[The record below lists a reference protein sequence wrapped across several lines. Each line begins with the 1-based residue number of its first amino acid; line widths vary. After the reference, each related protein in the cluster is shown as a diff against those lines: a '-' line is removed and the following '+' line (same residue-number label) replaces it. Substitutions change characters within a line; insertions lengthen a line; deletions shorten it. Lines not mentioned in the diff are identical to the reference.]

1 MQPEFRNF
9 RLRLERMIY
18 WCPRKLALTMV
29 ARARTACFILLCSPF
44 VFCPASPAFERD
56 VMIVPRE
63 KPKAAA
69 DGPRADLRVD
79 VPLVLIPVNVTTP
92 LGAPVTGLS
101 KENFR
106 LFEDG
111 VEQRI
116 THFSSED
123 APVSIGLLLDASGSM
138 RNKMKKSLEA
148 AGELFKN
155 ANLDDEFF
163 LIEFNE
169 RPKLTV
175 PFTRDANDLYKRL
188 VRAKPMG
195 RTSLLDALHL
205 AIAQMRSARNMR
217 KAIVLLSDGGDNHSR
232 RTETE
237 IKKAVHEADVQIY
250 ALGIFDPDDS
260 PKRTI
265 EERNGPHLLDDLA
278 FETGGRHLPVG
289 KLNDLPAACARI
301 GAELHN
307 QYVLGYY
314 PANAAGD
321 GKYRKILVTPVAPP
335 NMPPL
340 KAHFRP
346 GYIAP
351 AE

>member
-1 MQPEFRNF
+1 
-9 RLRLERMIY
+9 
-18 WCPRKLALTMV
+18 MV
-29 ARARTACFILLCSPF
+29 ASPIRTACFILFCSPLLF
-44 VFCPASPAFERD
+44 SSAATASERD
-56 VMIVPRE
+56 VTIVPRV
-63 KPKAAA
+63 KPKAAPAAA
-69 DGPRADLRVD
+69 DIPHADLRVD

-92 LGAPVTGLS
+92 LGSSVTTLS

-116 THFSSED
+116 THFACED

-138 RNKMKKSLEA
+138 RNKMKKALEA
-148 AGELFKN
+148 AAELFKT
-155 ANLDDEFF
+155 ANFDDEFF

-175 PFTRDANDLYKRL
+175 PFTRDAKDLYKRL
-188 VRAKPMG
+188 VRSKPMG

-205 AIAQMRSARNMR
+205 AMAQMKSAHNMR

-232 RTETE
+232 HTETE

-250 ALGIFDPDDS
+250 AMGIFDAEDS
-260 PKRTI
+260 PKLTI
-265 EERNGPHLLDDLA
+265 EERNGPYLLADLA
-278 FETGGRHLPVG
+278 METGGRHVPVG
-289 KLNDLPAACARI
+289 KLDDLPGACARI

-307 QYVLGYY
+307 QYLLGYS
-314 PANAAGD
+314 PANNARD
-321 GKYRKILVTPVAPP
+321 GKYRKILVTPIAPP

-340 KAHFRP
+340 KTHFRA

>member
-1 MQPEFRNF
+1 M
-9 RLRLERMIY
+9 
-18 WCPRKLALTMV
+18 LAFCS
-29 ARARTACFILLCSPF
+29 TA
-44 VFCPASPAFERD
+44 AAFERD
-56 VMIVPRE
+56 VAIIPRE

-69 DGPRADLRVD
+69 ASSRADLRVD

-92 LGAPVTGLS
+92 LGSSVTSLR

-111 VEQRI
+111 VEQTI
-116 THFSSED
+116 THFANED

-138 RNKMKKSLEA
+138 RNKMKKSSEA
-148 AGELFKN
+148 ARELFKS
-155 ANLDDEFF
+155 ANFDDEFF

-175 PFTRDANDLYKRL
+175 PFTRDASDLYKRL

-205 AIAQMRSARNMR
+205 AMAQMRNARNTR

-278 FETGGRHLPVG
+278 TETGGRHLPVRE
-289 KLNDLPAACARI
+289 LDDLPAACARI
-301 GAELHN
+301 GAEFHN
-307 QYVLGYY
+307 QYLLGYS
-314 PANAAGD
+314 PANTARD
-321 GKYRKILVTPVAPP
+321 GIYRKILVTIAAPP

-340 KAHFRP
+340 KAQFRS

>member
-1 MQPEFRNF
+1 MF
-9 RLRLERMIY
+9 
-18 WCPRKLALTMV
+18 CSA
-29 ARARTACFILLCSPF
+29 ATAS
-44 VFCPASPAFERD
+44 ERD
-56 VMIVPRE
+56 VTIVPRV
-63 KPKAAA
+63 KPKTVA
-69 DGPRADLRVD
+69 DHPHADLRVD

-92 LGAPVTGLS
+92 LGASVISLN

-116 THFSSED
+116 THFACED

-138 RNKMKKSLEA
+138 RNKMRKSSEA
-148 AGELFKN
+148 ARELFKTTN
-155 ANLDDEFF
+155 FDDEFF

-188 VRAKPMG
+188 VRARPTG
-195 RTSLLDALHL
+195 RTSLLDALHM
-205 AIAQMRSARNMR
+205 AMAQMKNARNMR

-232 RTETE
+232 HTETE
-237 IKKAVHEADVQIY
+237 IKRAIHEADVQIY
-250 ALGIFDPDDS
+250 AMGIFDPEDS

-265 EERNGPHLLDDLA
+265 EEKNGPYLLDDLA
-278 FETGGRHLPVG
+278 TETGGRHLPVG
-289 KLNDLPAACARI
+289 KLDDLPDACARI

-307 QYVLGYY
+307 QYLLGYS
-314 PANAAGD
+314 PANMVRD

-351 AE
+351 TQ

>member
-1 MQPEFRNF
+1 
-9 RLRLERMIY
+9 
-18 WCPRKLALTMV
+18 MV
-29 ARARTACFILLCSPF
+29 AYAVRTACFILFCSSV
-44 VFCPASPAFERD
+44 VFYPASFASERD
-56 VMIVPRE
+56 VTIVPRVR
-63 KPKAAA
+63 PKVAA
-69 DGPRADLRVD
+69 DPSDNTRADLRVD

-92 LGAPVTGLS
+92 LGASVTSLN

-116 THFSSED
+116 THFACED

-148 AGELFKN
+148 AAELFKT
-155 ANLDDEFF
+155 ANFDDEFF

-175 PFTRDANDLYKRL
+175 PFTRDSNDLYKRL

-205 AIAQMRSARNMR
+205 AMAQMKSARNTR

-232 RTETE
+232 HTETE

-250 ALGIFDPDDS
+250 AMGIFDADDL
-260 PKRTI
+260 PKRTV
-265 EERNGPHLLDDLA
+265 EERNGPYLLEDLA
-278 FETGGRHLPVG
+278 RETGGRHLPVG
-289 KLNDLPAACARI
+289 KLDDLPGACARI
-301 GAELHN
+301 GTALHN
-307 QYVLGYY
+307 QYLLGYS
-314 PANAAGD
+314 PANAARD
-321 GKYRKILVTPVAPP
+321 GRYRKVLVTPIAPP

-346 GYIAP
+346 GYIALG
-351 AE
+351 E